1 MKRLFM
7 INSPCAGC
15 ERPAPARLSLLHSK
29 PREVEPPF
37 LLKCAVIGAFLI
49 LAAAVFGLFGTYT
62 HTDMETLSLMPLLN
76 DANGWDIYTV
86 ENNMHER
93 LTLEG
98 FREMGLGKTYY
109 LSRILDKGLEDKGYT
124 FLRLSSDLPCAVF
137 LDDKLLYTTCPGSV
151 LSTEQV
157 LFPDGYDGLSGRGEA
172 VRCTLPKHYAGKK
185 LTIATTTGH
194 SQYGPSMQGIILS
207 SEAVESETDT
217 ATVGSEMIPAA
228 GFAAMALLLMAVWL
242 FAFLQGVYN
251 YQVLLPILAALLQA
265 FSHLRQF
272 EFLSASST
280 ALGSPVTQF
289 IPAVSF
295 LLPLVYL
302 LLQIKDKQ
310 RRISFGCILGISSA
324 VAFISPAAGL
334 LGGEPLHS
342 VFLTENVV
350 FYCPLAALLIFT
362 ILEVKHGNTELKL
375 FLTGLGLIMS
385 SVVILYIGS
394 MFGNGYYADN
404 IATFLKF
411 SLAHSPSAL
420 WSWCAVAFFLLS
432 ALISLHKIIQHT
444 AQVHAALSLQTERSE
459 QLDSQLLAQKDF
471 YDARLSHEKEIR
483 SLRHDMDGHL
493 NTIATLLNND
503 RLTEAKDYLSGI
515 AEYYN
520 GQATKIFSSNPYLN
534 AVLQNYAAKCLAAH
548 IELVCHI
555 GIGEHKLPPTELCL
569 ILNNA
574 FENALDASMMLPE
587 PDRQIKVQATVC
599 QNLFLLRVSN
609 PFRGDVK
616 TKDGLPVTTKSGKE
630 HGYGL
635 SNIRQAAERRGGSME
650 YHIQNGYFVLD
661 VEFPVIDELS

>member
-1 MKRLFM
+1 M
-7 INSPCAGC
+7 INSPSANPKGA
-15 ERPAPARLSLLHSK
+15 APAWLRLLRGK
-29 PREVEPPF
+29 MQEAKPPF

-49 LAAAVFGLFGTYT
+49 MAAAVFGLFGTYT
-62 HTDMETLSLMPLLN
+62 HADMETLSLMPSLN

-86 ENNMHER
+86 ENNRQER

-98 FREMGLGKTYY
+98 FREMELGETYY
-109 LSRILDKGLEDKGYT
+109 LSRILDKEWEDEGYT
-124 FLRLSSDLPCAVF
+124 FLRLSSYLPCAVF

-151 LSTEQV
+151 LSTGQV
-157 LFPDGYDGLSGRGEA
+157 LFPDGYEGLSGRGEA

-194 SQYGPSMQGIILS
+194 SQYGPSMQGVMLS
-207 SEAVESETDT
+207 SEAVESETAT

-280 ALGSPVTQF
+280 ALGSPITQF

-302 LLQIKDKQ
+302 LLQIKDKK
-310 RRISFGCILGISSA
+310 RRLAFGCILGISSA
-324 VAFISPAAGL
+324 VAFVSPAASL
-334 LGGEPLHS
+334 LGGEPLYS
-342 VFLTENVV
+342 AFLTENKI

-362 ILEVKHGNTELKL
+362 ILEVKHGNAELKL
-375 FLTGLGLIMS
+375 FLTGLGLIIS
-385 SVVILYIGS
+385 SVAILYIGS
-394 MFGNGYYADN
+394 MFGNGYHADN
-404 IATFLKF
+404 IATFL
-411 SLAHSPSAL
+411 SLAHSPAAL

-444 AQVHAALSLQTERSE
+444 AQVHTALSLQTERSNR
-459 QLDSQLLAQKDF
+459 LDSQLSAQKDF
-471 YDARLSHEKEIR
+471 YDALLSHEKEIR

-493 NTIATLLNND
+493 NTIATLLNNE

-520 GQATKIFSSNPYLN
+520 GQATRIFSSNPYLN
-534 AVLQNYAAKCLAAH
+534 AVLQNYAAKCLADH
-548 IELVCHI
+548 IELECHI
-555 GIGEHKLPPTELCL
+555 GVGEYELPPTELCL

-574 FENALDASMMLPE
+574 FENALDASMTLPKA
-587 PDRQIKVQATVC
+587 DRKIKVQATVC

-616 TKDGLPVTTKSGKE
+616 IDDGLPVTTKSGKE

-635 SNIRQAAERRGGSME
+635 SNIRQAAQRRGGSME

-661 VEFPVIDELS
+661 VEFPVIDES